1 MGFAAGLHQAVR
13 YFLAAGWIW
22 IAFRFSLLLRQEYH
36 SKTKA
41 FVATLGASLL
51 LAFIGW
57 SVMGTHVE
65 DADPVMGGGEVVVD
79 YEPTHARRT
88 ETGTLI
94 FFITFVPASVAL
106 LKRESPRKS

>member
-1 MGFAAGLHQAVR
+1 
-13 YFLAAGWIW
+13 
-22 IAFRFSLLLRQEYH
+22 LLLRQEYH

-65 DADPVMGGGEVVVD
+65 DADPVMSRHMRAE
-79 YEPTHARRT
+79 RR
-88 ETGTLI
+88 
-94 FFITFVPASVAL
+94 PA
-106 LKRESPRKS
+106 P